1 MGEAV
6 REEGGH
12 LDKFIFDGVMAIF
25 GLQGRAEIAC
35 QQAFDAARRM
45 DQSLEAFNRQ
55 HQSEMARPLVIGIG
69 VHFGPAIVGEMGYG
83 RATALTAIGDTVNIA
98 SRLETATKDLG
109 CQVLVSRQ
117 AAVAGGLGGSIGRH
131 CEVTLRGRDQK
142 LEAVAFESARDLGQ
156 G

>member
-1 MGEAV
+1 LPPNVTAKRALAASDLNQGREMEVAILFADLRDFTGFSEKRLPYDVVFLLNQYFRLMGEAV
-6 REEGGH
+6 REAGGH
-12 LDKFIFDGVMAIF
+12 LDKFIGDGVMAIF

-83 RATALTAIGDTVNIA
+83 RATVD
-98 SRLETATKDLG
+98 RHRRH
-109 CQVLVSRQ
+109 RQ
-117 AAVAGGLGGSIGRH
+117 HREPA
-131 CEVTLRGRDQK
+131 
-142 LEAVAFESARDLGQ
+142 
-156 G
+156 